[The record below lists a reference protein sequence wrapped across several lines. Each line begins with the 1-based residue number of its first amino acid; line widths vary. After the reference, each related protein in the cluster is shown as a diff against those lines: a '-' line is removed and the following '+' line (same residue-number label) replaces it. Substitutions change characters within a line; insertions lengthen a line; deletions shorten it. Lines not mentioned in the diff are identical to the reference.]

1 MTWLSGS
8 SIGGGAEEMMM
19 AQLQA
24 MEEELRKANQH
35 IDENFKQL
43 EKRGLL
49 GCSLADE
56 LADAHSQI
64 ANLKERLQKFR
75 QQHNRA
81 IDQLVATECPGCDL
95 LFDAAEPL
103 RKVAVD
109 NGLDSRCVMP

>member
-8 SIGGGAEEMMM
+8 SVGGGAEEVMM

-24 MEEELRKANQH
+24 MEEELRKANKH
-35 IDENFKQL
+35 IDENFDEL

-64 ANLKERLQKFR
+64 ASLKERLQSLRK
-75 QQHNRA
+75 QHNRA
-81 IDQLVATECPGCDL
+81 MDQLVATECPGCDL
-95 LFDAAEPL
+95 LFDAAGPL
-103 RKVAVD
+103 RTAAMD
-109 NGLDSRCVMP
+109 SGLTAK

>member
-8 SIGGGAEEMMM
+8 SIGGDAEEVMV

-24 MEEELRKANQH
+24 MEEELRKANRH
-35 IDENFKQL
+35 IDENFEQL

-56 LADAHSQI
+56 LADAHGQI
-64 ANLKERLQKFR
+64 ANLKERLSKFR

-81 IDQLVATECPGCDL
+81 IDQLISTECPGCDL
-95 LFDAAEPL
+95 LFDAADPL
-103 RKVAVD
+103 RKATAES
-109 NGLDSRCVMP
+109 GLDSR

>member
-8 SIGGGAEEMMM
+8 SVGGDAEEVMV

-24 MEEELRKANQH
+24 MEEELRRANRH
-35 IDENFKQL
+35 IDENFEQL
-43 EKRGLL
+43 ERRGLL

-56 LADAHSQI
+56 LADAHSQV
-64 ANLKERLQKFR
+64 ADLKERLSKLR

-81 IDQLVATECPGCDL
+81 IDQLVSTGCPGCDL

-103 RKVAVD
+103 RKAVAEG
-109 NGLDSRCVMP
+109 GLDYR